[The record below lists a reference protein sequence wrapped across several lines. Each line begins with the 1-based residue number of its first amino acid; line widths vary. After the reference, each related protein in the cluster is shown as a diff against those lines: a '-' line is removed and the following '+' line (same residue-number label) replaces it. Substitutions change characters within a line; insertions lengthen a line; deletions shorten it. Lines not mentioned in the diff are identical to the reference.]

1 MNIQLYMSYAEEW
14 TPEYYGHVN
23 TYMAH
28 ISQRIYCLYYHYH
41 DFLIVEYRIL
51 LPLLFVKQMPSG
63 KLT

>member
-28 ISQRIYCLYYHYH
+28 ISS
-41 DFLIVEYRIL
+41 EGIL
-51 LPLLFVKQMPSG
+51 LVLSLSW
-63 KLT
+63 LSNCRISYIITLIICETDALW